1 MSPDQIDDAKKSFH
15 SIPGIE
21 DAEVDALLALGLNG
35 KAELWAPIENDEPGA
50 LATLEK
56 TPDIRK
62 ERIRELLSGDVLA
75 GHARLERK
83 LLRGHL
89 PDALLMLAAA
99 ALVYGLLFWVP
110 PAPLRAGPHLE
121 AAIDL
126 PAFHLLAGPD
136 LKPVGTTAAQAV
148 KLTSEATDRYSTEP
162 LQQGQTI
169 SPKSL
174 YRSPVHLSGLQ
185 LLRVTLKEP
194 VSLKALK
201 PAYRASLIA
210 SSNSQRGTGGA
221 VTVGVIVL
229 QVDAASPSSVVIAVD
244 PTDLVRL
251 TPFLGSADLYI
262 ANAAP

>member
-1 MSPDQIDDAKKSFH
+1 MSPQQIDEAKESLH
-15 SIPGIE
+15 TIPGIT

-35 KAELWAPIENDEPGA
+35 KTALWSPIENDEPDA
-50 LATLEK
+50 LAGLEK
-56 TPDIRK
+56 TPDISAD
-62 ERIRELLSGDVLA
+62 RIRELLRRDVVA

-89 PDALLMLAAA
+89 PDALMILAAA
-99 ALVYGLLFWVP
+99 ALVYGLLLWRP
-110 PAPLRAGPHLE
+110 PAPRGAGPHLE
-121 AAIDL
+121 AAVDL

-136 LKPVGTTAAQAV
+136 LKPVGTTAEQAA
-148 KLTSEATDRYSTEP
+148 KLASDAAHCYSAEP
-162 LQQGQTI
+162 LEQGQTI

-174 YRSPVHLSGLQ
+174 YRSPVPLSALQ

-194 VSLKALK
+194 VALKALK

-221 VTVGVIVL
+221 VTLGVIVL
-229 QVDAASPSSVVIAVD
+229 QVDAKSPLSVVIALD
-244 PTDLVRL
+244 PADLARL
-251 TPFLGSADLYI
+251 TPYLGSSDLYI